1 MKGLGEGRPPAHAGL
16 YTDLYQLRMAQAY
29 LRDGTSEVPAVFD
42 YFFRTLPFGGG
53 FAVFAGLADF
63 VDLLDDLR
71 FDADDIGYLRSLGF
85 DEEFLRYLSGF
96 RFGGAVTAVR
106 EGEIVFPLEPVVR
119 VEGRLLE
126 SQIVET
132 ALLNLLNFESL
143 VATKAARLRLA
154 AGDRPISEFGLRRA
168 HGLGGIQASRAAV
181 IGGCDSTSNVYAARA
196 YGLQPSGT
204 MAHSYVESHFD
215 ELTAFRRFAESHPEG
230 CVLLV
235 DTYDTLRSGVP
246 NAIIVAREMEGRG
259 RRLFGVRL
267 DSGDLARLSIET
279 RRLLDE
285 AGLTYVRIVAS
296 NLLDEYV
303 IRSLN
308 DQGAPIDIFGVGTRL
323 ATGAP
328 DGSLDGVYKIAEAGG
343 EPRLK
348 LSESLTKTSLPGRK
362 RIFRCLDGQG
372 RFAADA
378 IALEPESEVARIVHP
393 FEPRTSLRLSGLR
406 QEPLFVTVVE
416 GGRRL
421 SPSETTSG
429 IAAYARQR
437 LAALPDEHKRFEKPH
452 IYQVGLSE
460 KLAALRDGLVRRLRL
475 RIEG

>member
-1 MKGLGEGRPPAHAGL
+1 MKGLGAGRPLDHAGL

-29 LRDGTSEVPAVFD
+29 LRDGTSEAPAVFD

-53 FAVFAGLADF
+53 FAVFAGLADLL
-63 VDLLDDLR
+63 DLLDDLR
-71 FDADDIGYLRSLGF
+71 FGPDDLDYLRSLGF
-85 DEEFLRYLSGF
+85 DPELLGYLSGF
-96 RFGGAVTAVR
+96 RFGGTVTAVR

-143 VATKAARLRLA
+143 IATKAARLRLV
-154 AGDRPISEFGLRRA
+154 AGGRPISEFGLRRA
-168 HGLGGIQASRAAV
+168 HGFGGIQASRAAV

-204 MAHSYVESHFD
+204 MAHSYVESHVD
-215 ELTAFRRFAESHPEG
+215 ELAAFRRFAESHPEG

-246 NAIIVAREMEGRG
+246 HAITVAREMEGRG

-267 DSGDLARLSIET
+267 DSGDLARLSKEA
-279 RRLLDE
+279 RRMLDE
-285 AGLTYVRIVAS
+285 AGLPYVRIVAS

-308 DQGAPIDIFGVGTRL
+308 EQGAPIDIFGVGTRL

-362 RIFRCLDGQG
+362 RILRCLDGLG

-378 IALEPESEVARIVHP
+378 IVLEPETEVPRMVRP
-393 FEPRTSLRLSGLR
+393 FEPGTFLRLSGFR
-406 QEPLFVTVVE
+406 QEPLLETVVE
-416 GGRRL
+416 NGRRVA
-421 SPSETTSG
+421 PPEPTMD

-437 LAALPDEHKRFEKPH
+437 LAALPDEHKRFEDPRL
-452 IYQVGLSE
+452 YEVGLSE
-460 KLAALRDGLVRRLRL
+460 GLAALRDGLVRRFRKA
-475 RIEG
+475 G